1 MTLEQL
7 GYQLHGAVYVK
18 HIQNYEIQVAPTS
31 NPKIFVRR
39 IILADQIKD
48 IRKVNIY
55 NLEKDKAF
63 LEVLRVRK
71 PGVRLTPRHRDVEDE
86 LEEVILKKPTRI
98 QLSGTVEDEREIG
111 YEEVE
116 YIKPVKQVEIHL
128 NKNRGE

>member
-71 PGVRLTPRHRDVEDE
+71 PGIRLTPRHRDVEDE